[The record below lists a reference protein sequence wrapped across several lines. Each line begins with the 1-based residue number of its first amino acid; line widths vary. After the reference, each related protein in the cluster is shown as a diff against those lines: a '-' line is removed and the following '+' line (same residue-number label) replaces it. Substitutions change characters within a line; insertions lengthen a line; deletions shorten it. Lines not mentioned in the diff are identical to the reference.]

1 MWWKKPV
8 TVLKGIGPKK
18 AQDLELLNIHTVGDL
33 LNYFPRQNAYLDYSK
48 TKTVRELDVDGSKQV
63 FKGTVFRIREGFKS
77 RYNKFTVVTVRD
89 ETGYADL
96 YFFRNQS
103 YMAKKL
109 NLGDELL
116 IIGRV
121 KAGKMAKMVS
131 EITFQT
137 VSEEEQQAA
146 LGIIPVYSLAG
157 NLTQKNMRQWIKTA
171 LARAE
176 EELTESLPEQIIRS
190 CNFPE
195 RFTALQNIHFPSSWT
210 ALKKAQQR
218 FIFEELFLLQCGL
231 LYYRSQHQSE
241 KQGINHGKN
250 GQLLAKITANLPFEL
265 TEAQKQAWD
274 EIFLDMQNIKPMHRI
289 LQGDVG
295 SGKTVISALAMAK
308 AAENGYQACIMAPTE
323 ILALQHYQTLQ
334 EFYKCTGIKLALIT
348 GSLKAKERK
357 EILAELESGAIDIAV
372 GTHALIQEDVKFS
385 CLSLVITDEQHRF
398 GVEQRA
404 KLSNKS
410 QFAPDVLIM
419 TATPIPRTLALT
431 VYGDLDVSLIKSR
444 PPGRKK
450 VQTLCYTEEKRLEVY
465 EGLVRQVKK
474 GRQAYIVC
482 PLIKDSEA
490 INVRSAEN
498 VYEELTNGVL
508 AGVKC
513 ALMHGRLKDVEKE
526 EIMSA
531 FAAGR
536 IDVLIST
543 TVIEVGVN
551 VPNATLIIIENAER
565 FGLAQLHQL
574 RGRVGRGSEQSF
586 CVLLTS
592 ADNPDTLSRLQVLHD
607 SDDGFY
613 LAEKDLQLR
622 GAGQLFGMRQ
632 HGLPDLR
639 IADIMR
645 DTEIIIEAR
654 KFAKQLFINDNNCRI
669 IKYMLESQFDDR
681 FNMIFNS

>member
-1 MWWKKPV
+1 MWWKKPI

-18 AQDLELLNIHTVGDL
+18 AQDLALLNIYTVGDL

-48 TKTVRELDVDGSKQV
+48 TKTIRELDIDGSKQV
-63 FKGTVFRIREGFKS
+63 FKGTVFRVREGFKS

-103 YMAKKL
+103 YMAKKI

-121 KAGKMAKMVS
+121 KAGKMAKMAAEVA
-131 EITFQT
+131 FQT
-137 VSEEEQQAA
+137 VGSEAA
-146 LGIIPVYSLAG
+146 SSLGIIPVYSLAG
-157 NLTQKNMRQWIKTA
+157 NLTQKNMRQWVKTA
-171 LARAE
+171 LEKAE
-176 EELTESLPEQIIRS
+176 QEITESLPENIIRS
-190 CNFPE
+190 CNFPG
-195 RFTALQNIHFPSSWT
+195 RLTAIKNIHFPSSW
-210 ALKKAQQR
+210 AELKKAQQR

-231 LYYRSQHQSE
+231 LYYRSQHQNE

-250 GQLLAKITANLPFEL
+250 GALLTEIISKLPFEL
-265 TEAQKQAWD
+265 TADQKQAWD
-274 EIFLDMQNIKPMHRI
+274 EIALDMQNIKPMHRI

-308 AAENGYQACIMAPTE
+308 AVESGYQACIMAPTE
-323 ILALQHYQTLQ
+323 ILAMQHYQTLQ
-334 EFYKCTGIKLALIT
+334 EFYKGTGIRLALIT

-357 EILAELESGAIDIAV
+357 EVQEKLEAGAIDIAV

-465 EGLVRQVKK
+465 KGLVRQVKK

-498 VYEELTNGVL
+498 VYEELTGSVL
-508 AGVKC
+508 SEVRC
-513 ALMHGRLKDVEKE
+513 ALMHGRLKDAEKE
-526 EIMSA
+526 QIMA
-531 FAAGR
+531 DFAAGR
-536 IDVLIST
+536 TDVLIST

-551 VPNATLIIIENAER
+551 VPNAALIIIENAER

-586 CVLLTS
+586 CVLLTA
-592 ADNPDTLSRLQVLHD
+592 ADNPETLARLQVLHD

-639 IADIMR
+639 IADILR

-669 IKYMLESQFDDR
+669 IKNMLESQFDDR